1 MMATMFDHCLYFNT
15 TALARVVEREWAQAF
30 KPFGITPPQAFLLR
44 LVLAQP
50 GMSQHEIATELTIS
64 RPTATR
70 LIDGLQALGLLERR
84 DAEHDARHWSVHPTA
99 KARAMHDAL
108 NAASGAVTRRIQ
120 QHVGKDNFLD
130 TVGKVRAVCSA
141 LK

>member
-1 MMATMFDHCLYFNT
+1 MFDHCLYFNT

-30 KPFGITPPQAFLLR
+30 KPFGVTPPQGFLLR

-50 GMSQHEIATELTIS
+50 GMSQHEIATALTIS

-70 LIDGLQALGLLERR
+70 LIDGLEALGLLERR
-84 DAEHDARHWSVHPTA
+84 QAEHDARHWAVHPTA
-99 KARAMHDAL
+99 KGRALQEAL
-108 NAASGAVTRRIQ
+108 TAASGAVTRRIQ
-120 QHVGKDNFLD
+120 QHVGKENFLD
-130 TVGKVRAVCSA
+130 TVGKVRSVCSA

>member
-1 MMATMFDHCLYFNT
+1 MFDHCLYFNT
-15 TALARVVEREWAQAF
+15 TSLARVVEREWAKAF
-30 KPFGITPPQAFLLR
+30 KPLGVTPPQGFLLR
-44 LVLAQP
+44 LVLARP
-50 GMSQHEIATELTIS
+50 GLSQHEISDALTIS

-84 DAEHDARHWSVHPTA
+84 EAEHDARHWAVYPTERG
-99 KARAMHDAL
+99 KALEAPL
-108 NAASGAVTRRIQ
+108 NGASGAVTRRIQ
-120 QHVGKDNFLD
+120 QQIGRDNFAE

>member
-1 MMATMFDHCLYFNT
+1 MFDHCLYFNT

-30 KPFGITPPQAFLLR
+30 KPLGVTPPQGFLLR

-50 GMSQHEIATELTIS
+50 GLSQYEIAEALTIS

-70 LIDGLQALGLLERR
+70 LIDGLQALGLVERR
-84 DAEHDARHWSVHPTA
+84 DAQHDARHWSVHPTA
-99 KARAMHDAL
+99 RGRALEDAL
-108 NAASGAVTRRIQ
+108 NSASGSVTRHIQ
-120 QHVGKDNFLD
+120 QHVGKENFVE